1 MVIGVST
8 LFSVL
13 RLDSAVVVFSAF
25 SGYRNNFQVSL
36 SLEYIKLEE

>member
-1 MVIGVST
+1 MVIGVSM

-13 RLDSAVVVFSAF
+13 QLDSAVVVFSAF
-25 SGYRNNFQVSL
+25 SVYKNNFQVSL